1 MGKEIL
7 RFIIAVFFSVF
18 YRVQIIGI
26 ENIPKEGA
34 AILCSNHISELDMFF
49 IGYRIKRLV
58 RYMAKEE
65 LFKNPLLRFFITR
78 LGAFP
83 VKRGKGD
90 VGAIKTSLRLLSE
103 GHIVGIFPEGTR
115 KKTADKKN
123 KKIKVKAGA
132 ALLAQKSQAPILPVL
147 IDTSYKP
154 FSKVRII
161 FGKPFTLDLDKN
173 KKYTNSELLL
183 ETEKIMKRI
192 YSLMEE

>member
-115 KKTADKKN
+115 
-123 KKIKVKAGA
+123 
-132 ALLAQKSQAPILPVL
+132 
-147 IDTSYKP
+147 
-154 FSKVRII
+154 
-161 FGKPFTLDLDKN
+161 
-173 KKYTNSELLL
+173 
-183 ETEKIMKRI
+183 
-192 YSLMEE
+192 

>member
-147 IDTSYKP
+147 IDASYKP

-183 ETEKIMKRI
+183 ESEKIMKRI